1 MIAGI
6 DIGTSYSS
14 ICVLDGNGKI
24 QPVETATGV
33 SMYGSKYSL
42 PSAVFAEDDGTVL
55 VGQAAMNSRPNKP
68 GQFCMEFK
76 RNLGQDVPIFLGN
89 YRFLPEDLYREIF
102 IHMKNCVKKAYGED
116 ITQAYVTCPASF
128 GRKKREKVMA
138 AAKAA
143 GLFQVSLVDEPT
155 AAARSYLSQGMLKDG
170 QKILLYDFGGGT
182 FDVSLLSYEK
192 GDFRLLA
199 EPGGIEQCGGIDM
212 DRCIFQDILS
222 HIDKEALEQLQ
233 KNPMNKMRFESQT
246 GEQAVKIKH
255 QLSSTENCREYIL
268 MGWESIPYEIS
279 AVHFNEMIAPLVGQT
294 IDACRRI
301 LKSADLSVKDLSAV
315 FMVGGTSRV
324 ALVREMVQRFAGDVP
339 VYSSVDLE
347 LAVAMGAVMGGGS
360 REEEDEGER
369 NEGEQWFQLGNKYYN
384 GDGVEEDDEKAVR
397 CYEKAAELGNAAAQF
412 KLGTY
417 YEVGL
422 VVRQD
427 YEEAVKW
434 YKKAA
439 EQGEAVA
446 QIYLGDCYEDGR
458 GVPQNS
464 EEAVKW
470 YRKAAEQG
478 EAAAQNNL
486 GFCYEDGRGV
496 PQNSEEAVKWYR
508 KAAEQGNVTAQRN
521 LGDCYENGRGVP
533 QNYREAVKWYKK
545 AAEQGEAVAQIYLG
559 DCYENGRG
567 APQNYKEAVKW
578 YREAA
583 KQGNAIAQK
592 ALGECYYYG
601 QGVHQDYKEA
611 VKWYRKAAEQGEA
624 AAQNN
629 LGLCYENG
637 CGVPQNY
644 KEAVKWYRKAA
655 EQGYAIAQN
664 NLGNCYYDGQGVL
677 QDCREAVKW
686 YRRAAERGNTAAQTS
701 LGVCYEDGRGVPRD
715 YEEAARWYEMAGEA
729 EKRALV
735 LKKIRR

>member
-42 PSAVFAEDDGTVL
+42 PSAVFADDDGTVL
-55 VGQAAMNSRPNKP
+55 VGQAAMNNRRNKP

-76 RNLGQDVPIFLGN
+76 RNLGQDIPIFLGN
-89 YRFLPEDLYREIF
+89 HSFLPEDLYREIF

-128 GRKKREKVMA
+128 GKKKREKVMA

-170 QKILLYDFGGGT
+170 QRILLYDFGGGT

-222 HIDKEALEQLQ
+222 HIDKEVLEQLQ
-233 KNPMNKMRFESQT
+233 KNPINKMRFESQL
-246 GEQAVKIKH
+246 GELAVKIKH
-255 QLSSTENCREYIL
+255 QLSSSGSCQEYIPV
-268 MGWESIPYEIS
+268 GWESVSYEIHTS
-279 AVHFNEMIAPLVGQT
+279 RFNEMIAPLAGQT

-301 LKSADLSVKDLSAV
+301 LKSAELSVKDLSAV
-315 FMVGGTSRV
+315 LMVGGTSRV
-324 ALVREMVQRFAGDVP
+324 PLVREMVQRFAGDVP

-458 GVPQNS
+458 GVPQN
-464 EEAVKW
+464 
-470 YRKAAEQG
+470 
-478 EAAAQNNL
+478 
-486 GFCYEDGRGV
+486 
-496 PQNSEEAVKWYR
+496 
-508 KAAEQGNVTAQRN
+508 
-521 LGDCYENGRGVP
+521 
-533 QNYREAVKWYKK
+533 
-545 AAEQGEAVAQIYLG
+545 
-559 DCYENGRG
+559 
-567 APQNYKEAVKW
+567 
-578 YREAA
+578 
-583 KQGNAIAQK
+583 
-592 ALGECYYYG
+592 
-601 QGVHQDYKEA
+601 YKEA
-611 VKWYRKAAEQGEA
+611 VKWYRKAAEQGEV

-664 NLGNCYYDGQGVL
+664 LLGNCYYDGQGVL

-701 LGVCYEDGRGVPRD
+701 LGFCYENGRGVPRD
-715 YEEAARWYEMAGEA
+715 YEEAAKWYEKAGKE
-729 EKRALV
+729 EKKFSI
-735 LKKIRR
+735 LKRVRRW

>member
-89 YRFLPEDLYREIF
+89 YSFLPEDLYREIF

-222 HIDKEALEQLQ
+222 HIDKEAMEQLQ

-324 ALVREMVQRFAGDVP
+324 PLVREMVQRFAGDVP

-427 YEEAVKW
+427 YE
-434 YKKAA
+434 
-439 EQGEAVA
+439 
-446 QIYLGDCYEDGR
+446 
-458 GVPQNS
+458 
-464 EEAVKW
+464 
-470 YRKAAEQG
+470 
-478 EAAAQNNL
+478 
-486 GFCYEDGRGV
+486 
-496 PQNSEEAVKWYR
+496 
-508 KAAEQGNVTAQRN
+508 
-521 LGDCYENGRGVP
+521 
-533 QNYREAVKWYKK
+533 EAVKWYKK

-701 LGVCYEDGRGVPRD
+701 LGFCYKNGRGVPRD

>member
-360 REEEDEGER
+360 REEEDEGEK
-369 NEGEQWFQLGNKYYN
+369 WLQLGNKYYN
-384 GDGVEEDDEKAVR
+384 SDSVEGNPEIAIEYYK
-397 CYEKAAELGNAAAQF
+397 KAAELGNITAQ
-412 KLGTY
+412 KILGHY
-417 YEVGL
+417 YETYFNLPGHT
-422 VVRQD
+422 
-427 YEEAVKW
+427 
-434 YKKAA
+434 
-439 EQGEAVA
+439 
-446 QIYLGDCYEDGR
+446 
-458 GVPQNS
+458 S
-464 EEAVKW
+464 ESLKW

-478 EAAAQNNL
+478 DAEVQYML
-486 GFCYEDGRGV
+486 GFAYYHGDGVTRNYRV
-496 PQNSEEAVKWYR
+496 AAKWFR
-508 KAAEQGNVTAQRN
+508 KAAEQGDAAAQDK
-521 LGDCYENGRGVP
+521 LGF
-533 QNYREAVKWYKK
+533 
-545 AAEQGEAVAQIYLG
+545 
-559 DCYENGRG
+559 
-567 APQNYKEAVKW
+567 
-578 YREAA
+578 
-583 KQGNAIAQK
+583 
-592 ALGECYYYG
+592 CYYYG
-601 QGVHQDYKEA
+601 
-611 VKWYRKAAEQGEA
+611 
-624 AAQNN
+624 
-629 LGLCYENG
+629 L
-637 CGVPQNY
+637 GVPQDY
-644 KEAVKWYRKAA
+644 EEAVKWYRKAA
-655 EQGYAIAQN
+655 EQGYASAQN
-664 NLGNCYYDGQGVL
+664 SLGLCYFKGHGVI
-677 QDCREAVKW
+677 QDRTEAVKW
-686 YRRAAERGNTAAQTS
+686 YRKAAEQGDSAGQTMLGIYYETGLGVSQNYTEAVKWFRKAAEQGCRGAQNK
-701 LGVCYEDGRGVPRD
+701 LGVCYETGHGVLQD
-715 YEEAARWYEMAGEA
+715 YEEAAKWYEKAGNE
-729 EKRALV
+729 EKKISV
-735 LKKIRR
+735 LKKVRR